1 MSGKTSF
8 DFVASILDQFGWA
21 WWIKITTKQPHCT
34 YFFGPFVTEAEAKK
48 AQHGYIEDLQKE
60 GAIDIQVEM
69 GRMRPDHNNLTI
81 EENSMNGSAPVVALV
96 LLSSL
101 VAWTGVVTT

>member
-8 DFVASILDQFGWA
+8 DFIASILDQFGWA

-34 YFFGPFVTEAEAKK
+34 YYFGPFVTEAEAQK
-48 AQHGYIEDLQKE
+48 AQPGYIEDLQKE
-60 GAIDIQVEM
+60 GAVDIQVEL

-81 EENSMNGSAPVVALV
+81 DESVNGSAPVLAMV
-96 LLSSL
+96 LLSSFTSFMGHI
-101 VAWTGVVTT
+101 A